1 MFELDH
7 DNHDTQITEDIKGR
21 TAIIVDNFYK
31 NPDEIRELALSL
43 KYNDS
48 SDLTSG
54 FPGVR
59 GFAETSEVRLELYD
73 VYFYIIIIKKS
84 RDMIN
89 F

>member
-59 GFAETSEVRLELYD
+59 GFYETSEVKEKLYD
-73 VYFYIIIIKKS
+73 LYFYQ
-84 RDMIN
+84 
-89 F
+89 